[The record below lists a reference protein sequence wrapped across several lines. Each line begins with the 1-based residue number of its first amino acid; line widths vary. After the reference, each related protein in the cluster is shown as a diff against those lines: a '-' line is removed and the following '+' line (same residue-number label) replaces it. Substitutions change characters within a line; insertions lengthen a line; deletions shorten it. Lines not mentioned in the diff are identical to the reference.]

1 MPANRIA
8 TMAQSGGDEKRA
20 RGEMGKRVQAKCADC
35 YFRRAGLCALPGD
48 NPCPTFRHA
57 TAGVL
62 GRPDSHAS
70 SPFRL
75 LHPDSPRHR
84 LTAMRSRR
92 DEFDQSWQPR
102 LWIRVGLLILIGA
115 YLIAFI
121 VGNDEDASVNFVLG
135 EARTSL
141 IRVIL
146 LSLLAGLVG
155 GVLLSQL
162 HRRRQA
168 RSSDASV
175 ETPSEISEGDAKL
188 NASRADVEPP
198 APSG

>member
-1 MPANRIA
+1 V
-8 TMAQSGGDEKRA
+8 K
-20 RGEMGKRVQAKCADC
+20 
-35 YFRRAGLCALPGD
+35 
-48 NPCPTFRHA
+48 
-57 TAGVL
+57 
-62 GRPDSHAS
+62 
-70 SPFRL
+70 
-75 LHPDSPRHR
+75 
-84 LTAMRSRR
+84 SRR

-121 VGNDEDASVNFVLG
+121 VGNDEDASVNFVLW

-141 IRVIL
+141 IWVIL
-146 LSLLAGLVG
+146 LSLLAGLIG

-168 RSSDASV
+168 ARTSDASV
-175 ETPSEISEGDAKL
+175 ETPDPISEGEAKL
-188 NASRADVEPP
+188 NASRADLDPP